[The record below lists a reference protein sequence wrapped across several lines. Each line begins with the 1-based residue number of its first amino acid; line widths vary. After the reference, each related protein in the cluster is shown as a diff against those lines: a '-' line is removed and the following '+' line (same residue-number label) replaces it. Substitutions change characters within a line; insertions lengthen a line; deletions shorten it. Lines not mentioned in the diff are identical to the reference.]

1 MFSQSLFWAHLVKG
15 ALGTSNKEK
24 EGQRESKGVNG
35 FSKDVSCFKIGFK
48 DVLKSVP
55 RVFQNFN
62 CFDGYQCV
70 YYGCFKDV

>member
-1 MFSQSLFWAHLVKG
+1 MISQSLFWAHLVKG

-55 RVFQNFN
+55 RVQECFKSVSKNFN
-62 CFDGYQCV
+62 CFNGYQCL
-70 YYGCFKDV
+70 